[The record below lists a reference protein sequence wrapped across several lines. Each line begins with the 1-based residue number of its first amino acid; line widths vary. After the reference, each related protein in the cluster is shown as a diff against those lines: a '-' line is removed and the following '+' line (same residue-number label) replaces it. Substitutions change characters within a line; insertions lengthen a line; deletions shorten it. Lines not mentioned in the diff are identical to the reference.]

1 MRLLRRPEFRIALVA
16 AIGVAAWLT
25 VRSSQGPPATTPV
38 PPAGAASWNGLVGP
52 SRPAVTLAGREIV
65 VLRTPSVAQ
74 RLENAKGA
82 TEQAERSWT
91 AEAYAAQQQV
101 LTQLARHDLT
111 VRPDYSFARVLD
123 GFSATLDPSAVALL
137 EHNPE
142 VAGVYPVRV
151 AYPAALS
158 AAEPAAAGVSAG
170 AAVRLPGFDG
180 TGLTIALLDTGVD
193 LSHPYLGGRVEPGID
208 IVGGTG
214 SATAQ
219 TNPQNRR
226 QVERHGTQLAGV
238 LVGSGGPDGIH
249 GVAQGASVLPIRIAG
264 WQPTANG
271 RNAVYATSDQLIAG
285 LDRAVDPNGDGDT
298 HDAERIA
305 VLGVAEPFASFPDS
319 PESQAVDGAL
329 ALDTLVVAPAGND
342 GLAGPLFGSIAGPS
356 GASGALT
363 VGATDSR
370 PVTASVRVVFRQ
382 GLDVLADGSL
392 PLLGTVSP
400 GHAVELAVARPGARG
415 ALRGKAALV
424 AAGVNP
430 SATVNAAVG
439 DGAAAVLV
447 YGRRLPSGALAGSQV
462 PVIGV
467 PQSYAQPALATLRK
481 GFPVAAAIGSTAVDA
496 NADQGRV
503 APFSSR
509 GLTFGGLLDPQLA
522 APGVGVE
529 TSDTAVGGDGEPAF
543 VSVTGTS
550 VAAAEVAGA
559 AALLAQARPGL
570 SAADM
575 ASLLAGSAR
584 SFGAG
589 AAAAGAGLV
598 DPGASAVGE
607 VSAGET
613 SLAFGPWS
621 GPRWRQKQLLTV
633 RDVSSRPLIL
643 TLASSSRLVDIEPA
657 SLQLRP
663 GQTATVQVTAAA
675 SSRPAL
681 PVVSGNL
688 TLKPAGSQ
696 ALRIPWAIVFRPFT
710 GSLIGRARLRPAE
723 FSPSDSKPAV
733 LTIVAGRIAGAKV
746 VEIEPVARLDL
757 LLYTAGGTYLGV
769 LARVPDLLP
778 GAYEFGLTGR
788 GPTGEVLEPGSYE
801 VRIVARPTLAGP
813 ASRAKVTF
821 RIE

>member
-1 MRLLRRPEFRIALVA
+1 MRLLRRPEFRIVLVA

-25 VRSSQGPPATTPV
+25 VRSSQAPVATAPLPPVGAT
-38 PPAGAASWNGLVGP
+38 SWNGLVGP
-52 SRPAVTLAGREIV
+52 ARPAVTLTGREIV
-65 VLRTPSVAQ
+65 VLRTPSVAE
-74 RLENAKGA
+74 RLEHAGQA
-82 TEQAERSWT
+82 TEQAERRWT

-123 GFSATLDPSAVALL
+123 GFSATLAPSAVALL

-158 AAEPAAAGVSAG
+158 AAEPATGGVSAG

-180 TGLTIALLDTGVD
+180 SGLTIALLDTGVD

-208 IVGGTG
+208 IVGGTS
-214 SATAQ
+214 SAAAQ

-226 QVERHGTQLAGV
+226 QIERHGTQLAGV
-238 LVGSGGPDGIH
+238 LVGSGGPDAIR
-249 GVAQGASVLPIRIAG
+249 GVAKGASVLPIRIAG
-264 WQPTANG
+264 WQPTASG
-271 RNAVYATSDQLIAG
+271 RNAVYATSDQVIAG
-285 LDRAVDPNGDGDT
+285 LDRAVDPNADGDT
-298 HDAERIA
+298 HDAVRIA
-305 VLGVAEPFASFPDS
+305 LLGVAEPFASFPDS

-342 GLAGPLFGSIAGPS
+342 GLAGPLFGSIAGPA
-356 GASGALT
+356 GATGALT

-370 PVTASVRVVFRQ
+370 PVTASVRIVFRQ
-382 GLDVLADGSL
+382 GLAVLADGSL
-392 PLLGTVSP
+392 PLLGTVSSA
-400 GHAVELAVARPGARG
+400 HSVELAVARPGAPG
-415 ALRGKAALV
+415 ALQGKAALV
-424 AAGVNP
+424 PAGVNP

-447 YGRRLPSGALAGSQV
+447 YGRRLPSGALAGSPV

-467 PQSYAQPALATLRK
+467 PESYAQPALATLRK
-481 GFPVAAAIGSTAVDA
+481 GFPVAVAIGSTAVVP
-496 NADQGRV
+496 NPDQGRV

-509 GLTFGGLLDPQLA
+509 GLSFGGLLDPQLA
-522 APGVGVE
+522 APGVAIE
-529 TSDTAVGGDGEPAF
+529 TSDPGAAGDGEPAF

-570 SAADM
+570 SAEDM

-584 SFGAG
+584 PFGAG
-589 AAAAGAGLV
+589 VTAAGAGVV

-607 VSAGET
+607 VSANET
-613 SLAFGPWS
+613 SLAFGPWT
-621 GPRWRQKQLLTV
+621 GPRWHQRQLLTV

-643 TLASSSRLVDIEPA
+643 TLASSSRLLDVEPS
-657 SLQLRP
+657 SLQLGP

-681 PVVSGNL
+681 AVVSGSL
-688 TLKPAGSQ
+688 TVRPTGSQ
-696 ALRIPWAIVFRPFT
+696 ALRIPWAIVFHPFT
-710 GSLIGRARLRPAE
+710 GALIGPTRISPVS
-723 FSPSDSKPAV
+723 FSPSDTKPAV
-733 LTIVAGRIAGAKV
+733 LTVVAGRIAGGKV

-757 LLYTAGGTYLGV
+757 LLYTAGGSYLGV

-778 GAYEFGLTGR
+778 GAYSFGLTGR
-788 GPTGEVLEPGSYE
+788 GPTGEVLSPGAYQI
-801 VRIVARPTLAGP
+801 RIVAKPTLAGP
-813 ASRAKVTF
+813 ADRAKIGF

>member
-1 MRLLRRPEFRIALVA
+1 MRLLRRPEFRIVLVA
-16 AIGVAAWLT
+16 AIGVGAWLT
-25 VRSSQGPPATTPV
+25 VRSSHGPATTPL
-38 PPAGAASWNGLVGP
+38 PPAAAASWNGLVGP
-52 SRPAVTLAGREIV
+52 SRPAVTLTGLEIV

-74 RLENAKGA
+74 RLARAKQA
-82 TEQAERSWT
+82 TEEAERRWT
-91 AEAYAAQQQV
+91 AGVYAAQQQV
-101 LTQLARHDLT
+101 LTQLARHGFT

-158 AAEPAAAGVSAG
+158 TAAPVAGGISAG
-170 AAVRLPGFDG
+170 TAVRLPGFDG
-180 TGLTIALLDTGVD
+180 TGETIALLDTGVD
-193 LSHPYLGGRVEPGID
+193 LSHPYIEGRVEAGID

-214 SATAQ
+214 SAAAQ

-226 QVERHGTQLAGV
+226 QVERHGTELAGV
-238 LVGSGGPDGIH
+238 LVGAGGPNGIH
-249 GVAQGASVLPIRIAG
+249 GVAKGASVLPIRVAG
-264 WQPTANG
+264 WQPAASG
-271 RNAVYATSDQLIAG
+271 RNAVYARSDQLIAG
-285 LDRAVDPNGDGDT
+285 LDRAVDPNADGDT
-298 HDAERIA
+298 HDAVRIA
-305 VLGVAEPFASFPDS
+305 LLGVAEPFASFPDS

-356 GASGALT
+356 GAEAALT

-370 PVTASVRVVFRQ
+370 SATASVRIVFRQ
-382 GLDVLADGSL
+382 GLAVLADGSL
-392 PLLGTVSP
+392 PLIGTVSP
-400 GHAVELAVARPGARG
+400 NRSTELELARPGAPG
-415 ALRGKAALV
+415 SLQGKAALV

-430 SATVNAAVG
+430 AATVSAAVG

-447 YGRRLPSGALAGSQV
+447 YGRRLPSGALAGSPV

-467 PQSYAQPALATLRK
+467 PESYARPALASLRQ
-481 GFPVAAAIGSTAVDA
+481 GFSVVVAIGHTNVAS
-496 NADQGRV
+496 NPDQGRV

-522 APGVGVE
+522 APGVAIE
-529 TSDTAVGGDGEPAF
+529 TSDPGSAGDGEPAF

-550 VAAAEVAGA
+550 VAAAEAAGS
-559 AALLAQARPGL
+559 AALLSEARPGL
-570 SAADM
+570 SAEDI
-575 ASLLAGSAR
+575 ASLLTGSAR

-589 AAAAGAGLV
+589 GTAAGAGLV

-607 VSAGET
+607 VAASAT
-613 SLAFGPWS
+613 TLAFGPWN
-621 GPRWRQKQLLTV
+621 GPKWHEKRLVTV
-633 RDVSSRPLIL
+633 RNVSTRPLIL
-643 TLASSSRLVDIEPA
+643 ALSSSSRLIDVEPA
-657 SLQLRP
+657 SLQLAP
-663 GQTATVQVTAAA
+663 GATATVQVTAAA

-681 PVVSGNL
+681 SVVSGGL
-688 TLKPAGSQ
+688 TVKPAGSQ

-710 GSLIGRARLRPAE
+710 GSLIGQTRISPVT
-723 FSPSDSKPAV
+723 FSPSDSHPAV
-733 LTIVAGRIAGAKV
+733 LTVVAGRIGGGKI

-757 LLYTAGGTYLGV
+757 LLYTAGGAYLGV

-778 GAYEFGLTGR
+778 GAYNFGLTGR
-788 GPTGEVLEPGSYE
+788 GPNGAVLPPGSYE
-801 VRIVARPTLAGP
+801 IRIVARPTLAGA
-813 ASRAKVTF
+813 ASRSKIGF